1 MTYQKLLFDVDD
13 TILDFQATEKQALEK
28 LFLQEGVPFTDENY
42 RRFKVMN
49 RGLWEQ
55 YEQGKLARQ
64 AIFDNRFG
72 LFFDELGQQV
82 DGIAAES
89 SYRGFLDEGHDV
101 LENSPEILAELA
113 QKADLYVVTNGLA
126 QTQYRRLEDSGLL
139 PYFKDVFIS
148 GDMGFHKPMKE
159 YFDYVFDRISGIQMQ
174 ETIIIGDS
182 LTSDIK
188 GGQNAGIDTI
198 WLNRT
203 QQANPMKNE
212 VQPTY
217 EIHRLSE
224 LSNIL

>member
-1 MTYQKLLFDVDD
+1 MKYQKLLFDVDD

-28 LFLQEGVPFTDENY
+28 LFRQESVPFNEENY
-42 RRFKVMN
+42 QRFKIMN
-49 RGLWEQ
+49 RGLWAR
-55 YEQGKLARQ
+55 YEQGDLSRQ

-72 LFFDELGQQV
+72 LFFGELGQPV
-82 DGIAAES
+82 DGIAAEK
-89 SYRGFLDEGHDV
+89 SYRDFLDEGHDV
-101 LENSPEILAELA
+101 LENSPAILAELS

-139 PYFKDVFIS
+139 PYFKDIFIS

-159 YFDYVFDRISGIQMQ
+159 YFDLVFDKIPGF
-174 ETIIIGDS
+174 EPKDAVIIGDS

-188 GGQNAGIDTI
+188 GGKNAGIDTI

-203 QQANPMKNE
+203 PSENRSENQLR
-212 VQPTY
+212 PTY
-217 EIHRLSE
+217 EIHHLSE